1 MRKAIWVLWPSFIV
15 AGAAEAAF
23 FSLFDPMELQHFG
36 EPTGLSRMAVY
47 TGGFFLFWAFA
58 AASSAFTCFLQ
69 RTAEEINRCP
79 LPPRQRPEGCPKKS
93 EDPDAPC

>member
-15 AGAAEAAF
+15 GAAAETVF
-23 FSLFDPMELQHFG
+23 FTLFDPMEMHLFG
-36 EPTGLSRMAVY
+36 EPVGMSRVAVY
-47 TGGFFLFWAFA
+47 SSGFFLFWAFA

-79 LPPRQRPEGCPKKS
+79 LSPRQRPEGGPKK
-93 EDPDAPC
+93 EDPNACC